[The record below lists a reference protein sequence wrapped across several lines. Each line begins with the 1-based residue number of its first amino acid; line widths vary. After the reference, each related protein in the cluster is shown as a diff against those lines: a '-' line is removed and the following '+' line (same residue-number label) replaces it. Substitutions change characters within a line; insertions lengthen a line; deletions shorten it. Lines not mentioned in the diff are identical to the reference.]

1 MIFSPPDTQ
10 SRLIHLLNYN
20 ESIID
25 DYSTSYL
32 WRQKRTITTMGLP
45 HPVHPLDDSCSVIY
59 NNTLYSFT
67 PTAFQKLQL
76 EKNAKWKEL
85 PMGVSV
91 EGAACVSRS
100 TSSNDTSAA
109 AMYVV
114 GGLAKSKEY
123 QGLQRYIFATRTW
136 ETITPSDPVTQNRVY
151 HGATYLNASDSI
163 LIYSG
168 TQDGKEALS
177 SQTFTIKASEPY
189 RVSAY
194 QSIAPPAISPMI
206 LPWSDSKAIYVGGS
220 KTNQKVMFFDPT
232 TSWVD
237 SNLTLAQPI
246 TNSKVSKS
254 VIVEEDESN
263 KALYTFDLSVSPNII
278 NKTIISDTER
288 GSLQNSSSSLAQK
301 SDNSSRKTGILR
313 TESLL
318 YSEDSMNQRTA
329 RISYAAS
336 IDSSG
341 KVVFSGGSDQEA
353 VCIYNIAENKWED
366 TSKLFSIGES
376 LNTDKEAGA
385 SSVLSSPNSVDTPKS
400 IEVTPQ
406 FPRNVLGAIL
416 GSILITALFIIAM
429 LIFLRSRKR
438 KLKQIVSKDS
448 NPTDDVDEK
457 DGMDFMDRGDAS
469 ELIEEKSLSSRT
481 ETSGKTSIFHKVNQK
496 GVGTDDPQ
504 QIYRNA
510 ISKPIPLELRTG
522 ETLPS
527 YLEET
532 RPAPVPLK
540 RSVERRSSGWNRYWS
555 GENDTA
561 TVGND
566 DFKPNPYMSYEYDN
580 YSRSNRDSL
589 TLGNS
594 PDIYNVR
601 PGSQGID
608 YNAERVALEVKLD
621 GYSYEPSSYG
631 NR

>member
-1 MIFSPPDTQ
+1 
-10 SRLIHLLNYN
+10 
-20 ESIID
+20 
-25 DYSTSYL
+25 
-32 WRQKRTITTMGLP
+32 MGLP

-220 KTNQKVMFFDPT
+220 KTNQKIMFFDPT

-246 TNSKVSKS
+246 THSKISKS

-288 GSLQNSSSSLAQK
+288 SSLQNSSSSLAQK

-376 LNTDKEAGA
+376 LKNDKEAGA
-385 SSVLSSPNSVDTPKS
+385 SSVLSSPNSADTPKS

-416 GSILITALFIIAM
+416 GSILITALFIIAI

-438 KLKQIVSKDS
+438 KLKQNVSKDS

-532 RPAPVPLK
+532 RPAPVPLE
-540 RSVERRSSGWNRYWS
+540 RSFERRSSGWNRYWS

-566 DFKPNPYMSYEYDN
+566 DFKPNPYMSDEYDN

-621 GYSYEPSSYG
+621 DICTSHPHTVID
-631 NR
+631 N